1 MMANQSILV
10 IDDDNVVAEIIMH
23 VAQAR
28 SLPCVATSDPAVF
41 LEQLTPDTTL
51 ILVDLVMP
59 GMDGIE
65 LLRILGQQQCTTG
78 IILMSGLGKRVLE
91 TAERLAAS
99 LGLNIAGHLQKP
111 FSLAQLEELLSKVFA
126 AKAPPASNPRASV
139 HVPDEEL
146 VIAIEQDQFVVH
158 YQPQLCIATNQV
170 VGIEALVRWKHP
182 ERGLIFP
189 DNFIAQLEALGLID
203 RLGWLVANRGLAE
216 LKQTADA
223 NGDLPVLSLNISAY
237 SLFDLKFTD
246 LFVSCLSEHGIA
258 AQKITLEIT
267 ESGLIKD
274 LSNALDVL
282 TRLRMNH
289 IQLSIDDFG
298 TGYAMMQQLRLIP
311 ATELKIDRS
320 FVQNM
325 HVNHSDRVM
334 VQKTIEIGHALS
346 MKVVAEGVETKEQLD
361 FLRADGCDTAQGY
374 LFSRPLP
381 VEQLVVW
388 LKEHS
393 AREAPSAPC
402 GAA

>member
-1 MMANQSILV
+1 LV
-10 IDDDNVVAEIIMH
+10 
-23 VAQAR
+23 
-28 SLPCVATSDPAVF
+28 L
-41 LEQLTPDTTL
+41 
-51 ILVDLVMP
+51 
-59 GMDGIE
+59 
-65 LLRILGQQQCTTG
+65 
-78 IILMSGLGKRVLE
+78 
-91 TAERLAAS
+91 
-99 LGLNIAGHLQKP
+99 
-111 FSLAQLEELLSKVFA
+111 
-126 AKAPPASNPRASV
+126 
-139 HVPDEEL
+139 
-146 VIAIEQDQFVVH
+146 AIEQDQFVLH
-158 YQPQLCIATNQV
+158 YQPQLSIATNKV

-216 LKQTADA
+216 MKQTADA

-246 LFVSCLSEHGIA
+246 LFISRLSAHGIA
-258 AQKITLEIT
+258 AQKVTLEIT

-274 LSNALDVL
+274 ISNTLDVL
-282 TRLRMNH
+282 TRLRMKH

-298 TGYAMMQQLRLIP
+298 TGYAMMQQLRLVP

-320 FVQNM
+320 FVQNV

-346 MKVVAEGVETKEQLD
+346 MKVVAEGVETLEQLD
-361 FLRADGCDTAQGY
+361 FLRAHGCDTAQGY
-374 LFSRPLP
+374 FFSHPLP

-388 LKEHS
+388 LKQHS
-393 AREAPSAPC
+393 TREPPSGPY

>member
-1 MMANQSILV
+1 MTVNQRIL
-10 IDDDNVVAEIIMH
+10 ILDDDRTVAEIISH
-23 VAQAR
+23 VARAG
-28 SLPCVATSDPAVF
+28 SLPCVATSDAAAF

-51 ILVDLVMP
+51 IMLDLVMP

-65 LLRILGQQQCTTG
+65 LLRILGQQQCTAG
-78 IILMSGLGKRVLE
+78 IILMSGLGKRILE

-99 LGLNIAGHLQKP
+99 LGLHIVGHLQKP
-111 FSLAQLEELLSKVFA
+111 FSLAQLKELLSKVLA
-126 AKAPPASNPRASV
+126 AKAPPASKPRVSV
-139 HVPDEEL
+139 RVPDEEL
-146 VIAIEQDQFVVH
+146 VIAIEQDQFVLH
-158 YQPQLCIATNQV
+158 YQPQLSIATNQV

-216 LKQTADA
+216 VKQTADA

-246 LFVSCLSEHGIA
+246 LFVSRLSAHGIA
-258 AQKITLEIT
+258 AQKVTLEIT

-274 LSNALDVL
+274 ISNTLEVL
-282 TRLRMNH
+282 TRLRMKH

-298 TGYAMMQQLRLIP
+298 TGYAMMQQLRLVP

-320 FVQNM
+320 FVQNV
-325 HVNHSDRVM
+325 HLNHSDRVM

-346 MKVVAEGVETKEQLD
+346 MKVVAEGVETLEQLD
-361 FLRADGCDTAQGY
+361 FLRAHGCDTAQGY
-374 LFSRPLP
+374 FFSHPLP

-393 AREAPSAPC
+393 TREAASGPY